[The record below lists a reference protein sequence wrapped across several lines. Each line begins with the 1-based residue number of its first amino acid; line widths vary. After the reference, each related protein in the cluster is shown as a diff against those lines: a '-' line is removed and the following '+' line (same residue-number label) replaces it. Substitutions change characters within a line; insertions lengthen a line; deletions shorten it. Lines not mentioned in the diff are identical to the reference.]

1 MCQIQA
7 GLLKPTD
14 IILIHDDII
23 ATGGT
28 AQAAIDIAMAA
39 GVLPENI
46 YMSFICAIPY
56 LTGMS
61 TLKNYKEIFCLISKW
76 SDSFL
81 VAPFI
86 YTYELSSSLSTLF
99 MYFKSFSQDF

>member
-56 LTGMS
+56 LTGMT
-61 TLKNYKEIFCLISKW
+61 TLKNYKEIFCLISK
-76 SDSFL
+76 
-81 VAPFI
+81 
-86 YTYELSSSLSTLF
+86 
-99 MYFKSFSQDF
+99 